1 MFAKWRTI
9 NIKGEKIMMTSGLIR
24 LYCPNCGKKNV
35 GYKRQ
40 DSAVHIQCENCLAK
54 IYSKQK
60 NKSEIDIKVKD
71 LR

>member
-1 MFAKWRTI
+1 
-9 NIKGEKIMMTSGLIR
+9 MMTSGLIR

-35 GYKRQ
+35 GYKGQ